1 MRTATSPVCTTIDQ
15 RAVKQNAVWVYVIGS
30 PMLHKWVKVGIA
42 INPIERVKQHQTGN
56 PFPLCLLNAIG
67 PFHKKRAL
75 EIEKLL
81 LVENKVVNGEW
92 IEKDFATAGELLN
105 KFKISRG

>member
-1 MRTATSPVCTTIDQ
+1 MKTATSPVVTTLDGK
-15 RAVKQNAVWVYVIGS
+15 AVKTNAVWVYVIGS

-42 INPIERVKQHQTGN
+42 INPVERVKQHQTGN
-56 PFPLCLLNAIG
+56 PFPLCLINAIG

-81 LVENKVVNGEW
+81 LAENKVVHGEW
-92 IEKDFATAGELLN
+92 IEAAFSEAGALLD
-105 KFKISRG
+105 KFKITRG